1 MFVGRKNEIEALN
14 KVLSSDKQ
22 ENVLIYGRR
31 RTGKTMLIKEAIK
44 DKNALYFEAIET
56 NEITILNKLGE
67 IVSEHFHLPL
77 AFSSFFDLFKYL
89 FEKGKS
95 EDLIFVIDEYSYLR
109 NSVPSIDSIIQS
121 YIDEYKF
128 SSRLKLVL
136 CGSYVEI
143 MKNLVDYSK
152 PLYGRFSQIIEL
164 KPMDYYD
171 SAEFYKNY
179 SDEEK
184 VAIYSVFGGI
194 PFYNALINDSLSVK
208 ENIVNLLLAP
218 YSPLYNEVENY
229 LKSEINK
236 ITNANS
242 VFEAI
247 ALKATKFTDIKDRSH
262 IVHSPT
268 LSLILNKLI
277 EMDIIKKEAPIN
289 DPHNKKKAHYYIGDN
304 LTLFYYKYV
313 YRYKSQLVITS
324 PEIFYKNY
332 IEKDLYENHIP
343 KIFEMIAKQFLIRK
357 NIKGELETPFLAI
370 GKYYYDDPLNKTNGE
385 FDVVTKDEK
394 GYIFYECKYT
404 RAKVND
410 ALIKKE
416 IAQVK
421 NTNLDPYKY
430 GFFSRSGFDKDISPD
445 IITYTL
451 KDMYL

>member
-1 MFVGRKNEIEALN
+1 MFVGRKKEIGALN

-44 DKNALYFEAIET
+44 DKKAIYFEAVEANET
-56 NEITILNKLGE
+56 TILNKLGE
-67 IVSEHFHLPL
+67 IVSEYFHLPL

-109 NSVPSIDSIIQS
+109 NSVTSIDSIIQS

-152 PLYGRFSQIIEL
+152 PLYGRFSQIIKL

-179 SDEEK
+179 SDEDK

-208 ENIVNLLLAP
+208 DNIMNLLLAP

-229 LKSEINK
+229 
-236 ITNANS
+236 
-242 VFEAI
+242 
-247 ALKATKFTDIKDRSH
+247 
-262 IVHSPT
+262 
-268 LSLILNKLI
+268 
-277 EMDIIKKEAPIN
+277 
-289 DPHNKKKAHYYIGDN
+289 
-304 LTLFYYKYV
+304 
-313 YRYKSQLVITS
+313 
-324 PEIFYKNY
+324 
-332 IEKDLYENHIP
+332 
-343 KIFEMIAKQFLIRK
+343 
-357 NIKGELETPFLAI
+357 
-370 GKYYYDDPLNKTNGE
+370 
-385 FDVVTKDEK
+385 
-394 GYIFYECKYT
+394 
-404 RAKVND
+404 
-410 ALIKKE
+410 
-416 IAQVK
+416 
-421 NTNLDPYKY
+421 
-430 GFFSRSGFDKDISPD
+430 
-445 IITYTL
+445 
-451 KDMYL
+451 